1 MRLES
6 DHLAVHQQVAETVT
20 AATAADVVVVA
31 DVWMTDALVE
41 AQKHA
46 DGQSRLLLL
55 AAEMHSWAADGHLV
69 GSLKH
74 LRGSLKHLWG
84 CLKHLRGSLKH
95 LKMTLMAAAA
105 GALASTCYHCHC
117 GTVGPVADAAEVL
130 HALLTPCCRSH
141 QNHRMEH
148 LCSGDLHQRGQVS

>member
-31 DVWMTDALVE
+31 DVWMTVALVE

-105 GALASTCYHCHC
+105 GALASICYHCHSE
-117 GTVGPVADAAEVL
+117 TAGPAADAAEVVD
-130 HALLTPCCRSH
+130 ALLPLCCWSH
-141 QNHRMEH
+141 HRIEH
-148 LCSGDLHQRGQVS
+148 HCSAGLHQQGQVS